1 MTTTFGNEHV
11 LPCIGC
17 NIQYLSPHYHG
28 LVGWASI
35 TCYGRATCIL
45 YPICSTLIDDFF
57 FLRLHLSN
65 SGLVQ
70 AFPKGSQ
77 LAIDFSTAILTLSE
91 NGELQRIY
99 DQWLSTSTCSTSS
112 VTVTSNQLG
121 LGTFWGLFL
130 ITGMASLLCC
140 IIYLIRM
147 AYLHKKMAGS
157 RIGNQV
163 SLL

>member
-1 MTTTFGNEHV
+1 M
-11 LPCIGC
+11 
-17 NIQYLSPHYHG
+17 
-28 LVGWASI
+28 
-35 TCYGRATCIL
+35 
-45 YPICSTLIDDFF
+45 
-57 FLRLHLSN
+57 HLWN

-99 DQWLSTSTCSTSS
+99 DQWLTTSSCSTSNVAVS
-112 VTVTSNQLG
+112 SNQLG

-130 ITGMASLLCC
+130 ITGLASLLCC

-147 AYLHKKMAGS
+147 AFLHKKMAGS
-157 RIGNQV
+157 RIDNQV
-163 SLL
+163 LLLYTFNLYMLAFVVLKVVHIVSQRVTKLGIRSFFARLLA

>member
-1 MTTTFGNEHV
+1 M
-11 LPCIGC
+11 
-17 NIQYLSPHYHG
+17 
-28 LVGWASI
+28 
-35 TCYGRATCIL
+35 
-45 YPICSTLIDDFF
+45 
-57 FLRLHLSN
+57 HLWN

-99 DQWLSTSTCSTSS
+99 DQWLTTSSCSTSNVAVS
-112 VTVTSNQLG
+112 SNQLG

-130 ITGMASLLCC
+130 ITGLASLLCC

-147 AYLHKKMAGS
+147 AFLHKKMAGS
-157 RIGNQV
+157 RIDNQV
-163 SLL
+163 LLLYTFNLYTLAFVVLKVVHIVSQRMTKLGIRSFFARLLA